1 MDTLIP
7 GIPWYWLIGLMLTAL
22 VAGYMDAIAGGGGLI
37 QMPLLLLSGLSP
49 LNVLATNKAIAL
61 TGTASATLRY
71 MMDGQVAWRVVRVAA
86 LPCMLAAFLGS
97 QLAMHTPGWLLEL
110 ALLGCLVAALLVALL
125 VRPGGELHNGPAASR
140 LRIITSLAPVGLYDG
155 FSGPGTGLFL
165 TLVKHAR
172 LHLGL
177 LVATATTKP
186 LNLLTNLGGVV
197 AFIWAGTVV
206 WELAL
211 PMIMAN
217 MLGGWLGSR
226 AAIRNGARLIR
237 PVLLGMLAL
246 LCTMTLGKFI
256 HALP

>member
-1 MDTLIP
+1 MDSLLPDIA
-7 GIPWYWLIGLMLTAL
+7 WYWLVGLVLTAL

-49 LNVLATNKAIAL
+49 LSVLATNKAVAL

-71 MMDGQVAWRVVRVAA
+71 MLDGQVAWRVVRVAA

-97 QLAMHTPGWLLEL
+97 QLAMHTPSWLLEL

-125 VRPGGELHNGPAASR
+125 VRPGTERQGEPSPSR
-140 LRIITSLAPVGLYDG
+140 LRIVTSLAPVGLYDG

-172 LHLGL
+172 LRLGL
-177 LVATATTKP
+177 LAATATTKP

-197 AFIWAGTVV
+197 AFVWAGAVV
-206 WELAL
+206 WQLAV
-211 PMIMAN
+211 PMILAN

-246 LCTMTLGKFI
+246 LCAMALGKLI